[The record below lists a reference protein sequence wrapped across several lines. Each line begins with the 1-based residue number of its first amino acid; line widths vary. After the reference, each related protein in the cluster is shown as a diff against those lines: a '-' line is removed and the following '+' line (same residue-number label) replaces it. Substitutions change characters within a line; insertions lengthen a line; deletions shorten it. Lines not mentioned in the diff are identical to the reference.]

1 MFELLKK
8 RGLSEY
14 ISDTFTFFKIF
25 GKHFFKN
32 YIIINGGFLLIL
44 CVLMYFLFKVYF
56 EVLFSVSGAP
66 GGSYFLEYFNN
77 NFGIFIGS
85 IILFGVLII
94 ILSLLNIAYPI
105 LYLQLIQEKGDNNFT
120 ASDLIVLL
128 KQNTGRLLK
137 FFIGSVFI
145 LFPIMIISF
154 VILFL
159 LCFILI
165 GIPLIMIAMP
175 AFIAWGHLSLYT
187 YLTEKTGF
195 FASLKKGFSLL
206 KQEFWAITATTFI
219 MLMLIQMVQ
228 GAITM
233 IPYIIGMV
241 LFFTSANASQFNIS
255 QPDGL
260 SALGIFVTVIFL
272 FAIILSYLFNNLII
286 VNQGII
292 YYSLREENENLTSVS
307 QIDLIGTDNE

>member
-44 CVLMYFLFKVYF
+44 CVLMYFLFKIYF
-56 EVLFSVSGAP
+56 EVLFSVSGAAN
-66 GGSYFLEYFNN
+66 GSYFLEYFNN

-105 LYLQLIQEKGDNNFT
+105 LYLQLIEEKGGSDFT
-120 ASDLIVLL
+120 TSDIILLL

-175 AFIAWGHLSLYT
+175 AFVAWGHLSLYT

-195 FASLKKGFSLL
+195 FESLKKGFSLL
-206 KQEFWAITATTFI
+206 KQEFWSVTGTTFI
-219 MLMLIQMVQ
+219 MLMLIQIVQ
-228 GAITM
+228 GFITM
-233 IPYIIGMV
+233 IPYMIGMI
-241 LFFTSANASQFNIS
+241 LFFTSANASQFNVS

-260 SALGIFVTVIFL
+260 STLGIFITVVFL
-272 FAIILSYLFNNLII
+272 FAIILNYLFNNLII

>member
-66 GGSYFLEYFNN
+66 SGSYFLEYFNN

-105 LYLQLIQEKGDNNFT
+105 LYLQLIEEKGGSDFT
-120 ASDLIVLL
+120 TSDIILLL

-154 VILFL
+154 VIFFL

-175 AFIAWGHLSLYT
+175 AFVAWGHLSLYT
-187 YLTEKTGF
+187 YLTEKTRF
-195 FASLKKGFSLL
+195 FESLKKGFSLL
-206 KQEFWAITATTFI
+206 KQEFWSVTGTTFI
-219 MLMLIQMVQ
+219 MLMLIQIVQ
-228 GAITM
+228 GFITM
-233 IPYIIGMV
+233 IPYMIGMI
-241 LFFTSANASQFNIS
+241 LFFTSAKASEFNVS
-255 QPDGL
+255 QPDGF
-260 SALGIFVTVIFL
+260 SSLGIFITVIFL
-272 FAIILSYLFNNLII
+272 FTIILSYLFNNLII

>member
-1 MFELLKK
+1 
-8 RGLSEY
+8 
-14 ISDTFTFFKIF
+14 
-25 GKHFFKN
+25 
-32 YIIINGGFLLIL
+32 
-44 CVLMYFLFKVYF
+44 MYFLFKIYF

-66 GGSYFLEYFNN
+66 NGSYFLQYFNN

-85 IILFGVLII
+85 MILLGVLVI

-120 ASDLIVLL
+120 ASDLIIRL

-154 VILFL
+154 VILVL

-195 FASLKKGFSLL
+195 FESLKKGFSLL
-206 KQEFWAITATTFI
+206 KQEFWAVTATTFI
-219 MLMLIQMVQ
+219 MLMLIQIVQAFITWLPYGIVMVILKTTTGVQ
-228 GAITM
+228 EL
-233 IPYIIGMV
+233 Y
-241 LFFTSANASQFNIS
+241 S
-255 QPDGL
+255 PDHGDLPLVGL
-260 SALGIFVTVIFL
+260 VMTVFFL

-292 YYSLREENENLTSVS
+292 YYSLREENENLTSIS
-307 QIDLIGTDNE
+307 QIDLIGTDND

>member
-25 GKHFFKN
+25 GKHFFRN

-66 GGSYFLEYFNN
+66 SGSYFLEYFNN

-85 IILFGVLII
+85 IILFGILII

-105 LYLQLIQEKGDNNFT
+105 LYLQLIEEKGGNDFT
-120 ASDLIVLL
+120 TSDVILLL

-154 VILFL
+154 VILLL

-187 YLTEKTGF
+187 YLTEKTVF
-195 FASLKKGFSLL
+195 FESLKKGFLLL
-206 KQEFWAITATTFI
+206 KQEFWSITGTTFI
-219 MLMLIQMVQ
+219 MLMLIQIVQ
-228 GAITM
+228 GFITM
-233 IPYIIGMV
+233 IPYMIGMI
-241 LFFTSANASQFNIS
+241 LFFTSANASQFNVS

-260 SALGIFVTVIFL
+260 SALGIFITVVFL

>member
-56 EVLFSVSGAP
+56 EVLFSVSGAAS
-66 GGSYFLEYFNN
+66 GSYFLEYFNN

-105 LYLQLIQEKGDNNFT
+105 LYLQLIEEKGGNNFT
-120 ASDLIVLL
+120 ASDVIVLL

-154 VILFL
+154 VILLL

-187 YLTEKTGF
+187 YLTEKTVF
-195 FASLKKGFSLL
+195 FESLKKGFLLL
-206 KQEFWAITATTFI
+206 KQEFWAITGTTFI
-219 MLMLIQMVQ
+219 MLMLIQIVQ
-228 GAITM
+228 GFITM
-233 IPYIIGMV
+233 IPYMIGMI

-260 SALGIFVTVIFL
+260 SALGIFITVVFL

>member
-44 CVLMYFLFKVYF
+44 CVLMYFLFKIYF

-66 GGSYFLEYFNN
+66 SGSYFLEYFNN

-105 LYLQLIQEKGDNNFT
+105 LYLQLIEEKGGSDFT
-120 ASDLIVLL
+120 TSDIILLL

-175 AFIAWGHLSLYT
+175 AFVAWGHLSLYT
-187 YLTEKTGF
+187 YLTEKTRF
-195 FASLKKGFSLL
+195 FESLKKGFSLL
-206 KQEFWAITATTFI
+206 KQEFWSVTGTTFI
-219 MLMLIQMVQ
+219 MLMLIQIVQ
-228 GAITM
+228 GFITM
-233 IPYIIGMV
+233 IPYMIGMI
-241 LFFTSANASQFNIS
+241 LFFTSAKASEFNVS
-255 QPDGL
+255 QPDGF
-260 SALGIFVTVIFL
+260 SSLGIFITVIFL
-272 FAIILSYLFNNLII
+272 FTIILSYLFNNLII

>member
-66 GGSYFLEYFNN
+66 SGSYFLEYFNN

-105 LYLQLIQEKGDNNFT
+105 LYLQLIEEKGGNNFT
-120 ASDLIVLL
+120 ASDVIVLL

-154 VILFL
+154 VILLL

-175 AFIAWGHLSLYT
+175 AFITWGHLSLYT
-187 YLTEKTGF
+187 CLIEKKGF
-195 FASLKKGFSLL
+195 FESIKKGFSLL
-206 KQEFWAITATTFI
+206 KQEFWAITGTTFI
-219 MLMLIQMVQ
+219 MLMLIQIVQ
-228 GAITM
+228 GFITM
-233 IPYIIGMV
+233 IPYMIGMI
-241 LFFTSANASQFNIS
+241 LFFTSANASQFNVS

-260 SALGIFVTVIFL
+260 STLGIFITVVFL

>member
-8 RGLSEY
+8 RSLSDY
-14 ISDTFTFFKIF
+14 ISDTFTFFKTF

-44 CVLMYFLFKVYF
+44 CVLMYFLFKIYF

-66 GGSYFLEYFNN
+66 SGSYFLEYFNN
-77 NFGIFIGS
+77 NLGIFIGS

-159 LCFILI
+159 LCFVLI

-187 YLTEKTGF
+187 YLTEKTSF
-195 FASLKKGFSLL
+195 FESLKKGFSLL
-206 KQEFWAITATTFI
+206 KQEFWAVTATTFI

-233 IPYIIGMV
+233 IPYIIGMI
-241 LFFTSANASQFNIS
+241 LFFTSANASQFNLS

-272 FAIILSYLFNNLII
+272 LAIILSYLFNNLII

>member
-25 GKHFFKN
+25 GKHFFRN

-66 GGSYFLEYFNN
+66 SGSYFLEYFNN

-85 IILFGVLII
+85 IILFGVLIV

-105 LYLQLIQEKGDNNFT
+105 LYLQLIEEKGGNDFT
-120 ASDLIVLL
+120 TSEIIVLL

-195 FASLKKGFSLL
+195 FESLKKGFSLL
-206 KQEFWAITATTFI
+206 KQEFWAITGTTFI
-219 MLMLIQMVQ
+219 MLMLIQIVQ
-228 GAITM
+228 GFITM
-233 IPYIIGMV
+233 IPYMIGMI
-241 LFFTSANASQFNIS
+241 LFFTSANASQFNVS

-260 SALGIFVTVIFL
+260 STLGIFITVVFL

-307 QIDLIGTDNE
+307 QIDLIGTNNE